1 MLEVLFCFLQKML
14 EQYKLRKIFLIFT
27 YLVSELW
34 TSKRIVQSLT
44 LL

>member
-1 MLEVLFCFLQKML
+1 MLEILFCFLQNMI
-14 EQYKLRKIFLIFT
+14 EHKLRKNFLIFT